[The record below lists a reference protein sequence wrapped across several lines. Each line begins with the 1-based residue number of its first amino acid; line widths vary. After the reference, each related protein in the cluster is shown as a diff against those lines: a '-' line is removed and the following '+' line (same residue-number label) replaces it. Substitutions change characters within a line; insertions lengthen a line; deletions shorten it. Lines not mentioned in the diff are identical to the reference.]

1 MPKEYF
7 VIMQGI
13 GTIAKFY
20 SFSDIPAAS
29 PYTAML
35 DKTLVTGYLVRGH
48 NNFYLYI

>member
-29 PYTAML
+29 PYPALL
-35 DKTLVTGYLVRGH
+35 DKTWVAGYLVRGH
-48 NNFYLYI
+48 NNFYLYV